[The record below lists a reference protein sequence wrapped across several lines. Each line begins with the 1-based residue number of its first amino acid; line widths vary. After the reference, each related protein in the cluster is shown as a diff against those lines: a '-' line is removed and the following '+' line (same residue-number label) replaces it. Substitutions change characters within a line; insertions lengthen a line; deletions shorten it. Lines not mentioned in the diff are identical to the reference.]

1 MNVEERRP
9 AGSTR
14 DDAPQPA
21 EQRVIRRRPKNRRAQ
36 IAATSA
42 AAFGSLGYHGVSM
55 EDIAT
60 RLGISSAALYRH
72 YPSKYA
78 LFREELLRLG
88 TLTVESATPPPESE
102 GLTPAQRLDAVLD
115 KVIAETIANRA
126 TVTLVRWEQRYL
138 DDADRQTLENQFAQA
153 LRSLRE
159 LIKAVRPELDGHD
172 RAVRAVALLSIVS
185 SIGDHHAALP
195 VKSLTALLHSACREL
210 IAAERMG
217 IEYTETAAPRAVE
230 IPQSFKHELLLK
242 KAVELFHERGY
253 PNVSVEDIAAAA
265 DLSAASAVYR
275 YYRSK
280 SDLLAAAFRRAA
292 DRVSGAIGPAVSS
305 SSSPAEAL
313 TKLVDLYVA
322 GSFAERELTYV
333 YYAEFGHVS
342 PEERTMLRNVQRL
355 IVAEWVRLLVA
366 VRPELSEGEA
376 RILVQAAFGLV
387 VDLGRAFHDDQ
398 RMCPQDRVIRLMEV
412 TLFGATAPAP

>member
-1 MNVEERRP
+1 MTVEE
-9 AGSTR
+9 
-14 DDAPQPA
+14 QP
-21 EQRVIRRRPKNRRAQ
+21 QRVIRRRPKNRRAQ

-78 LFREELLRLG
+78 LFREELLRLAR
-88 TLTVESATPPPESE
+88 LTADSATPPDAAE
-102 GLTPAQRLDAVLD
+102 GLAPRERLDRVLD
-115 KVIAETIANRA
+115 RMIAETIANRS
-126 TVTLVRWEQRYL
+126 TVTLVRWERRYL
-138 DDADRQTLENQFAQA
+138 DDADRETLEADFTAA
-153 LRSLRE
+153 LTVLRT
-159 LIKAVRPELDGHD
+159 LLGDVRPELDGHD
-172 RAVRAVALLSIVS
+172 RAVRAVSLLSVIS
-185 SIGDHHAALP
+185 SIGDHHATLP
-195 VKSLTALLHSACREL
+195 AKSLTALLHSACDAIIDTEL
-210 IAAERMG
+210 PPEGDA
-217 IEYTETAAPRAVE
+217 TVTPRAVE
-230 IPQSFKHELLLK
+230 IPQSFKHELLLR
-242 KAVELFHERGY
+242 KAVELFHAHGY

-280 SDLLAAAFRRAA
+280 GDLLAAAFRRAA
-292 DRVSGAIGPAVSS
+292 DRVSGAIGPAVAS

-313 TKLVDLYVA
+313 SKLVDLYVA
-322 GSFAERELTYV
+322 GSFAERELTFV

-342 PEERTMLRNVQRL
+342 AEERTMLRNVQRL
-355 IVAEWVRLLVA
+355 IVAEWVRLLVS

-387 VDLGRAFHDDQ
+387 VDLGREFGAHPSI
-398 RMCPQDRVIRLMEV
+398 CPQPRVIRLMEA
-412 TLFGATAPAP
+412 TLFGAGTPES

>member
-1 MNVEERRP
+1 MTVEP
-9 AGSTR
+9 
-14 DDAPQPA
+14 
-21 EQRVIRRRPKNRRAQ
+21 QRVIRRRPKNRRAQ

-55 EDIAT
+55 EDIAA

-88 TLTVESATPPPESE
+88 QLTVDAAVPPDAAE
-102 GLTPAQRLDAVLD
+102 GLTPRQRLDSVLD
-115 KVIAETIANRA
+115 KMISETIANRA
-126 TVTLVRWEQRYL
+126 TVTLVRWERRYL
-138 DDADRQTLENQFAQA
+138 DDTDRQTLEDQFAAA
-153 LRSLRE
+153 LATLRQ
-159 LIKAVRPELDGHD
+159 LIKDVRPELDGHD
-172 RAVRAVALLSIVS
+172 RAVRAVALLSVIS
-185 SIGDHHAALP
+185 SVGDHHAALP
-195 VKSLTALLHSACREL
+195 VKTLTALLHSACRSVIDTEL
-210 IAAERMG
+210 PPPG
-217 IEYTETAAPRAVE
+217 TEARQPRAVE

-280 SDLLAAAFRRAA
+280 GDLLAAAFRRAA
-292 DRVSGAIGPAVSS
+292 DRVSGAIGPAVAS

-313 TKLVDLYVA
+313 TKLIDLYVA
-322 GSFAERELTYV
+322 GSFAERELTFV
-333 YYAEFGHVS
+333 YYAEFGHVA

-376 RILVQAAFGLV
+376 RILVHAAFGLV
-387 VDLGRAFHDDQ
+387 VDLGRVFGDDP
-398 RMCPQDRVIRLMEV
+398 RICPQERVIRLMEV
-412 TLFGATAPAP
+412 TLFGAGAGR